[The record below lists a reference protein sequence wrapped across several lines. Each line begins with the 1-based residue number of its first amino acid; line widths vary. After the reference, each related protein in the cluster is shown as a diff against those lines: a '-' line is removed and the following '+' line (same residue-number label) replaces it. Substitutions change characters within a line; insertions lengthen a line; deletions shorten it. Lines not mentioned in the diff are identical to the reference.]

1 MKIFN
6 NNIDKLVQAY
16 KRQDA
21 KKEVKETS
29 RFAQKD
35 QLSLS
40 EKAKEYQ
47 SAMNALKD
55 TPDIRKE
62 KVEAIKHQ
70 IQTGTYKV
78 DAGKIAKKMLD
89 DININKR
96 I

>member
-6 NNIDKLVQAY
+6 NNIDKIVQAY

-21 KKEVKETS
+21 KKGVKEAGRLTK
-29 RFAQKD
+29 KD

-47 SAMNALKD
+47 AAMNALKD
-55 TPDIRKE
+55 TPDVRTE

-70 IQTGTYKV
+70 IETGTYKV
-78 DAGKIAKKMLD
+78 DASKIAQKMLD
-89 DININKR
+89 NINMDKR